1 MYRTT
6 LQKYTLKGARDFLK
20 VARRLEKERR
30 NEEFLIQKMTE
41 TDNDLVQV
49 LLINVNEMWKKCA

>member
-49 LLINVNEMWKKCA
+49 HNVGYLLHYLF